1 MADSMGEVFQG
12 TSVLAMD
19 AKGRTAVPTRFREA
33 LAAQCGG
40 QLTLVKSPEG
50 CLKLYPQPIW
60 LELRT
65 RLLALPQDA
74 AAWRRFLLGSAQDIE
89 LDGAGRFLIAPELR
103 GFAKLQRDLK
113 FMGVGSH
120 FELWDAQVHA
130 DHEAATMASA
140 MPASIADLNF

>member
-1 MADSMGEVFQG
+1 M
-12 TSVLAMD
+12 
-19 AKGRTAVPTRFREA
+19 
-33 LAAQCGG
+33 
-40 QLTLVKSPEG
+40 KSPEG

-60 LELRT
+60 LELRA

-103 GFAKLQRDLK
+103 SFAKLQRDLK

-130 DHEAATMASA
+130 LITR
-140 MPASIADLNF
+140 PPPWPRRCRPRLLNSISKGLIR